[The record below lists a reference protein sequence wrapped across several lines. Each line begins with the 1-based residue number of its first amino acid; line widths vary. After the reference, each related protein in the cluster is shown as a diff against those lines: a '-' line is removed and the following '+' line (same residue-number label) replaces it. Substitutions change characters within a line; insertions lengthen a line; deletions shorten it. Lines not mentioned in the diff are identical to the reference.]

1 MSDPSPTRRL
11 LLRRRR
17 TAIALGCLC
26 SALPA
31 SILAVPVPYYAIF
44 AVVAAMRQWW
54 LLPTVSPTWPKVTE

>member
-44 AVVAAMRQWW
+44 AVVAPIVVATIGIV
-54 LLPTVSPTWPKVTE
+54 LLRR